1 MKNFKNIKKVLSLLI
16 FNFILLTSLAQV
28 PDAINFQAIA
38 RDSYGNVMGDTQI
51 MIQLSI
57 LEGSAEGPQVYREI
71 RSLMTNAY
79 GSFAFQIGRDPYMNV
94 GSFTDIDWAD
104 GAKFM
109 KVDYDPTAS
118 LNFNLTLGTI
128 EFVTVPYAFTA
139 RDVVYIDA
147 NGAVEG
153 DVLVFNETTG
163 KFEPGQVGASS
174 IIWENIENKPN
185 FALVATSGDY
195 SDLINTPEI
204 QEIPENLSEFNN
216 DIGYLTDYTETDPEF
231 SAWDKTTGIS
241 ITESQI
247 SDFGN
252 YIEAESQNLSDV
264 IANNNSANG
273 QIKNL
278 SNPTDAQD
286 AATKAYVDELIALF
300 EANGMLVV
308 DFSAN
313 TNAIIIG
320 TSINFT
326 DNSVF
331 TATTWH
337 WDFGDGNTSSEQ
349 NPSHIYQE
357 EGQFTVSLTAGNGV
371 LSSTKTKLNFIV
383 VSNNSYILGT
393 FTDTRDNYTYQ
404 TVEIGSQTWMAEN
417 LKYLPSVVGPGAG
430 SYGDPYY
437 YVYGYDGTDISS
449 AKATENYQT
458 YGVLYNWP
466 AAMQACPTG
475 WHLPSDDEWK
485 ELEMFLGMSQEQADE
500 WGWRGTDEGGK
511 LKETGITHWNSPNEG
526 ATNETGFTALP
537 GGCRYDDGNFNN
549 LGYHGHW
556 WSATEDGSYYAWVRV
571 LYYNSS
577 DVDRGNYYV
586 KGFGCSVRC
595 VRD

>member
-1 MKNFKNIKKVLSLLI
+1 MKNLKNIKKVLSLLI

-537 GGCRYDDGNFNN
+537 GGYRSNHGDFSY
-549 LGYHGHW
+549 LGSYGSW
-556 WSATEDGSYYAWVRV
+556 WSATESDSNYAWVRH
-571 LYYNSS
+571 LYYNNS
-577 DVDRGNYYV
+577 DVGRFDLDKDNGY
-586 KGFGCSVRC
+586 SVRC

>member
-57 LEGSAEGPQVYREI
+57 LEGSANGTQVYREI
-71 RSLMTNAY
+71 RTLMTNSY
-79 GSFAFQIGRDPYMNV
+79 GSFSFQIGREPFMHEGNF
-94 GSFTDIDWAD
+94 SSIDWAS
-104 GAKFM
+104 GSIFM

-118 LNFNLTLGTI
+118 LSFELSLGTI
-128 EFVTVPYAFTA
+128 EFVTVPFAFAA

-537 GGCRYDDGNFNN
+537 GGCRYDGGGFSDLGN
-549 LGYHGHW
+549 GGSW
-556 WSATEDGSYYAWVRV
+556 WSATEGDSVYACTRR
-571 LYYNSS
+571 LYCSSS
-577 DVDRGNYYV
+577 DVYRSNYVKDRG
-586 KGFGCSVRC
+586 FSVRC